1 MLWIRIFEVCI
12 LIHHLLN
19 FCGLQVRL
27 YFFLYD
33 KDVQQVTG
41 GNKLN
46 RSNQYV
52 FSGTFCRKGKNCSW
66 FVASLC
72 TFWRAPI
79 YCAVQYTLFKQ
90 YTILPYSSSLLSL
103 RLIFTKMHLFNVF
116 IIISSTKL
124 VFSENLTKFPLH
136 NTTNNV

>member
-1 MLWIRIFEVCI
+1 MLRIRIFEVCI
-12 LIHHLLN
+12 LIHHLPN

-33 KDVQQVTG
+33 IDVQQVIE
-41 GNKLN
+41 GNNLN
-46 RSNQYV
+46 WSNQYL
-52 FSGTFCRKGKNCSW
+52 FSRTLCRKGKNCSW

-90 YTILPYSSSLLSL
+90 YTILPYSISLLSL
-103 RLIFTKMHLFNVF
+103 RFIFTKMHSFNVF
-116 IIISSTKL
+116 IIISSIKL
-124 VFSENLTKFPLH
+124 VFTENLTKFPLH
-136 NTTNNV
+136 NTT